1 MDLETYAIL
10 KALNKKYSNQV
21 KVMTEKEIE
30 ISMNKAL
37 KKLPFELKKI
47 KFFLAIIKFFK
58 RK

>member
-1 MDLETYAIL
+1 MPL
-10 KALNKKYSNQV
+10 KALNKKYSNYV